1 MADERSTPQPA
12 GSSGMLA
19 FLLAFLFIILIFN
32 SSLGAAIAAGADRTL
47 APLIGFNRQYPTLT
61 MFLTILLTVGL
72 STTIRHYFADWIEM
86 ARSQEIMRE
95 FNKMRTE
102 AMKKNN
108 TAMIKKLEAMQP
120 EIMRLQ
126 NAQMSQTMKTSI
138 IPMFLAIIFIRW
150 LWSYMESFPYPV
162 LTMPWTAEWNMLRY
176 AMEGVCCFG
185 GRGLPYW
192 LGFYTLLSLPVSQAL
207 IRGLKYI
214 EFTRIIRE
222 RGIGREDLS

>member
-1 MADERSTPQPA
+1 MAKERPTQQPA
-12 GSSGMLA
+12 GSPGMLM

-32 SSLGAAIAAGADRTL
+32 SSIGVAIAVGADKTL
-47 APLIGFNRQYPTLT
+47 GPLIGFNRQYPTLT
-61 MFLTILLTVGL
+61 MFLTILITVGL

-86 ARSQEIMRE
+86 ARSQQVMRE
-95 FNKMRTE
+95 FNKLRTE
-102 AMKKNN
+102 AMRKNN

-120 EIMRLQ
+120 EILKLQ

-138 IPMFLAIIFIRW
+138 IPMFLAIILIRW
-150 LWSYMESFPYPV
+150 LWSYMETFPYPV
-162 LTMPWTAEWNMLRY
+162 LTMPWTAEWDMLRY

-207 IRGLKYI
+207 MRGLKYI

-222 RGIGREDLS
+222 RGIGGENFS